1 MGAFSRLRN
10 FPRRHREDEKGAA
23 LVLTALS
30 MVLLLGSGA
39 LGVDVGFSVFGS
51 RTAQAMAD
59 TAALDLAQDMPAIDS
74 QDSNPDVAAYI
85 TTLLQ
90 GVDTDNG
97 SSTYLTATPGLWWN
111 GSFSTLS
118 GGCAGTVFNTP
129 PAACNAIEVT
139 ANQTVPQPFRGGF
152 NTLSGNN
159 RGGSPLS
166 SSQTGSYPPTGNPPS
181 SGGTPTIA
189 VYAPETAFNIGSYLA
204 TINTQQSSVL
214 NALLSP
220 LGTSA
225 SVTLVGYQGLANTY
239 VSINQLINASGGLL
253 TTSNVLTASLSGAQ
267 WLTILGNAVGNQVAL
282 LSCGSSP
289 TPLPCNAQTALSA
302 LDFSSSTSAQL
313 CQMISINGSTCG
325 NATLSSSALNT
336 SVDLLQMLS
345 TEAELANGSSALN
358 VKLALSLPNVTS
370 ASLSLNLI
378 QPAQAA
384 EGPVG
389 TYTTASPCPAPSGSW
404 STCAVT
410 AQVSADLKLTVLSLL
425 GVSETI
431 DIPLS
436 AAVGYAT
443 LNSVTCSDQ
452 EFQNS
457 TINVSTTVASGS
469 VTLNGNN
476 LTTLT
481 INGVNNKA
489 GTFSTIPPT
498 ASTVSAHT
506 NPRNFGSTTP
516 TLSWGTSL
524 LGLGLDANVL
534 TLLNSNLQSVLGPVL
549 QAAGASVGGAQVAD
563 TWAKCDAVAIVQ

>member
-1 MGAFSRLRN
+1 MRAFSRLQN
-10 FPRRHREDEKGAA
+10 FRRRHRDDEKGAA

-59 TAALDLAQDMPAIDS
+59 TAALDLAQDMPAIDA
-74 QDSNPDVAAYI
+74 QTSNADVSAYI
-85 TTLLQ
+85 TSLLQ

-97 SSTYLTATPGLWWN
+97 SSTYLTAMPGLWWN

-118 GGCAGTVFNTP
+118 GGCAGTVFDTP

-152 NTLSGNN
+152 NTLSGSN
-159 RGGSPLS
+159 RGSGILS
-166 SSQTGSYPPTGNPPS
+166 SSQTGSYPPTSNPP

-189 VYAPETAFNIGSYLA
+189 VYIPESAFNIGSYLA
-204 TINTQQSSVL
+204 SINTQQSSVL

-220 LGTSA
+220 LGLSA
-225 SVTLVGYQGLANTY
+225 NVTLLGYQGLANTY
-239 VSINQLINASGGLL
+239 VSINQLINASAGFL
-253 TTSNVLTASLSGAQ
+253 TTSNVLTASLTGQ
-267 WLTILGNAVGNQVAL
+267 RWLTILGTAVGNQVAQ

-289 TPLPCNAQTALSA
+289 TPLPCNAQTALNGLGFDTSH
-302 LDFSSSTSAQL
+302 SAQL
-313 CQMISINGSTCG
+313 CQMISINGSTCA
-325 NATLSSSALNT
+325 NAAVSSSALNT
-336 SVDLLQMLS
+336 NIDLLQMLT
-345 TEAELANGSSALN
+345 TEAELANGSNWLN
-358 VKLALSLPNVTS
+358 VTSALSLPNVTS
-370 ASLSLNLI
+370 ASLRLVLG

-410 AQVSADLKLTVLSLL
+410 AQVSAELKLTVLSLL

-431 DIPLS
+431 DIPLT

-452 EFQNS
+452 EFQNA
-457 TINVSTTVASGS
+457 TINVSTTVASAS
-469 VTLNGNN
+469 VTLNGNA

-489 GTFSTIPPT
+489 GTFSTVPPT

-516 TLSWGTSL
+516 TLVWGTSL
-524 LGLGLDANVL
+524 LGLGLDTNIL

-563 TWAKCDAVAIVQ
+563 TWAKCDAVEIVQ

>member
-1 MGAFSRLRN
+1 MRAFPRLLN
-10 FPRRHREDEKGAA
+10 FLRRHREDEKGAA
-23 LVLTALS
+23 LVLTAMS
-30 MVLLLGSGA
+30 MVLLLGAGA

-59 TAALDLAQDMPAIDS
+59 TAALDLAQDIPAIDS
-74 QDSNPDVAAYI
+74 QASNADVSAYI

-97 SSTYLTATPGLWWN
+97 TSTYLTATPGLWWN
-111 GSFSTLS
+111 GSFSTLPD
-118 GGCAGTVFNTP
+118 GCAGTVYLTP
-129 PAACNAIEVT
+129 PAACNAIEIT
-139 ANQTVPQPFRGGF
+139 ANQTVPQPFWGGF

-159 RGGSPLS
+159 RISSPS
-166 SSQTGSYPPTGNPPS
+166 SPGQTVSYPPTENPPG
-181 SGGTPTIA
+181 GGTPTIA
-189 VYAPETAFNIGSYLA
+189 VYTPESAFNIGSYLA
-204 TINTQQSSVL
+204 TINTQQSAIL
-214 NALLSP
+214 NALLGK

-225 SVTLVGYQGLANTY
+225 SLTVVGFQGLANTY
-239 VSINQLINASGGLL
+239 VSLNQLINASGGLL
-253 TTSNVLTASLSGAQ
+253 TTSNVLSASLRGND
-267 WLTILGNAVGNQVAL
+267 WLTTLGNAVGNQVAQ

-313 CQMISINGSTCG
+313 CQMISINGSTCA
-325 NATLSSSALNT
+325 NATLSPSALNT
-336 SVDLLQMLS
+336 SIDLLQMLT
-345 TEAELANGSSALN
+345 TEAELANGSSALD
-358 VKLALSLPNVTS
+358 VTSALSLPNVAS
-370 ASLSLNLI
+370 ASLTLTLI

-384 EGPVG
+384 EGAVG

-425 GVSETI
+425 GASETI

-443 LNSVTCSDQ
+443 LSSISCSNQ
-452 EFQNS
+452 VFQNA
-457 TINVSTTVASGS
+457 TINVSTTVASAS
-469 VTLNGNN
+469 VTLNGSS

-481 INGVNNKA
+481 VNGVNNKA
-489 GTFSTIPPT
+489 GTFSSVPPT
-498 ASTVSAHT
+498 ASSVSAGT

-516 TLSWGTSL
+516 TLVWGTSL
-524 LGLGLDANVL
+524 LGLNLDLNVL
-534 TLLNSNLQSVLGPVL
+534 TLLNSSLQSVLGPIL

-563 TWAKCDAVAIVQ
+563 TWAKCDVIKIVQ

>member
-1 MGAFSRLRN
+1 MRAFSRLQN
-10 FPRRHREDEKGAA
+10 FLRRHRKEEKGAA
-23 LVLTALS
+23 LVLTGLS
-30 MVLLLGSGA
+30 MVLLLGAGA

-59 TAALDLAQDMPAIDS
+59 TAALDLAQDIPAIDA
-74 QDSNPDVAAYI
+74 QVSNAAVSTYI
-85 TTLLQ
+85 TSLLQ

-97 SSTYLTATPGLWWN
+97 TSTYLTATPGLWWN
-111 GSFSTLS
+111 GSFSTLP

-139 ANQTVPQPFRGGF
+139 AAQTVPQPFRGGF

-159 RGGSPLS
+159 HGTGTLS
-166 SSQTGSYPPTGNPPS
+166 SSQTGSYPPTSNPPG
-181 SGGTPTIA
+181 GGTPTIA
-189 VYAPETAFNIGSYLA
+189 VYTPESAFSIGSYLA
-204 TINTQQSSVL
+204 TINTQQMGVL
-214 NALLSP
+214 NVLLSK

-225 SVTLVGYQGLANTY
+225 SLTVVGYQGLANTY

-253 TTSNVLTASLSGAQ
+253 TTSNVLSASLTGSQ
-267 WLTILGNAVGNQVAL
+267 WLTILGNAVGNQVAG

-313 CQMISINGSTCG
+313 CQMISINGSTCA
-325 NATLSSSALNT
+325 NSTLSSSALNT
-336 SVDLLQMLS
+336 NIDLLQMLT
-345 TEAELANGSSALN
+345 TEAELANGSSALT
-358 VKLALSLPNVTS
+358 VTSALSLPNVTS
-370 ASLSLNLI
+370 ASLYLTFG
-378 QPAQAA
+378 QPAQVA

-404 STCAVT
+404 STCAKT
-410 AQVSADLKLTVLSLL
+410 AQVTAELKLTVLSLL
-425 GVSETI
+425 GASETI
-431 DIPLS
+431 DIPFS

-443 LNSVTCSDQ
+443 LNSVSCSNQ
-452 EFQNS
+452 VFQNA
-457 TINVSTTVASGS
+457 TINVSTTAASAS
-469 VTLNGNN
+469 VTLNGTS

-481 INGVNNKA
+481 VNGVNNKA
-489 GTFSTIPPT
+489 GTFSTVPPT
-498 ASTVSAHT
+498 ASSVSAAT

-524 LGLGLDANVL
+524 LGLGLDTNVL
-534 TLLNSNLQSVLGPVL
+534 TLLNSNLQSVLGPIL

-563 TWAKCDAVAIVQ
+563 TWARCDAVEIVQ

>member
-1 MGAFSRLRN
+1 MRAFSRFQSFL
-10 FPRRHREDEKGAA
+10 RRHRKEEKGAA
-23 LVLTALS
+23 LVLTGMS
-30 MVLLLGSGA
+30 MVLLLGAGA

-59 TAALDLAQDMPAIDS
+59 TAALDLAQDIPAIDS
-74 QDSNPDVAAYI
+74 QASNAAVSTYI
-85 TTLLQ
+85 TSLLQ

-97 SSTYLTATPGLWWN
+97 TTTYLTATPGLWWN
-111 GSFSTLS
+111 GSFTTLS

-139 ANQTVPQPFRGGF
+139 AAQTVPQPFRGGF

-159 RGGSPLS
+159 HGSGLLS
-166 SSQTGSYPPTGNPPS
+166 SSQTGSYPPTSNPP
-181 SGGTPTIA
+181 GGGSPTIA
-189 VYAPETAFNIGSYLA
+189 VYTPESAFSIGSYLA
-204 TINTQQSSVL
+204 TINTQQSAIL
-214 NALLSP
+214 NVLLSK

-225 SVTLVGYQGLANTY
+225 SLTVVGYQGLANTY

-253 TTSNVLTASLSGAQ
+253 TPSNVLTASLTGSQ
-267 WLTILGNAVGNQVAL
+267 WLSILGTAVGNQVAN

-313 CQMISINGSTCG
+313 CQMISINGSTCS
-325 NATLSSSALNT
+325 NATLSSSALN
-336 SVDLLQMLS
+336 SNIDLLQMLT
-345 TEAELANGSSALN
+345 TEAELANGSSALT
-358 VKLALSLPNVTS
+358 VTSALSLPNVTS
-370 ASLSLNLI
+370 ASLNLTFG

-389 TYTTASPCPAPSGSW
+389 TYTTASPCPAPTGSW
-404 STCAVT
+404 STCAKT

-443 LNSVTCSDQ
+443 LNSVSCSNQ
-452 EFQNS
+452 VFQNA
-457 TINVSTTVASGS
+457 TINVSTTVASAS
-469 VTLNGNN
+469 VTLNGNS

-489 GTFSTIPPT
+489 GTFSTVPPT
-498 ASTVSAHT
+498 ASSVSAAT

-516 TLSWGTSL
+516 TLTWGTSL
-524 LGLGLDANVL
+524 LGLGLDTNVL
-534 TLLNSNLQSVLGPVL
+534 ALLNSNLQSVLGPIL

-563 TWAKCDAVAIVQ
+563 TWARCDAVEIVQ

>member
-1 MGAFSRLRN
+1 MRAFPRFQGFL
-10 FPRRHREDEKGAA
+10 RRHRKEEKGAA
-23 LVLTALS
+23 LVLTGMS
-30 MVLLLGSGA
+30 MVLLLGAGA

-59 TAALDLAQDMPAIDS
+59 TAALDLAQDIPAIDS
-74 QDSNPDVAAYI
+74 QASNAAVSTYI
-85 TTLLQ
+85 TSLLQ

-97 SSTYLTATPGLWWN
+97 TTTYLTATPGLWWN
-111 GSFSTLS
+111 GSFTTLS

-139 ANQTVPQPFRGGF
+139 AAQTVPQPFRGGF

-159 RGGSPLS
+159 HGSGLLS
-166 SSQTGSYPPTGNPPS
+166 SSQTGSYPPTSNPP
-181 SGGTPTIA
+181 GGGSPTIA
-189 VYAPETAFNIGSYLA
+189 VYTPESAFSIGSYLA
-204 TINTQQSSVL
+204 TINTQQSAVL
-214 NALLSP
+214 NVLLSK

-225 SVTLVGYQGLANTY
+225 SLTVVGYQGLANTY

-253 TTSNVLTASLSGAQ
+253 TPSNVLTASLTGSQ
-267 WLTILGNAVGNQVAL
+267 WLSILGTAVGNQVAN

-313 CQMISINGSTCG
+313 CQMISINGSTCS
-325 NATLSSSALNT
+325 NATLSSSALN
-336 SVDLLQMLS
+336 SNIDLLQMLT
-345 TEAELANGSSALN
+345 TEAELANGSSALT
-358 VKLALSLPNVTS
+358 VTSALSLPNVTS
-370 ASLSLNLI
+370 ASLNLTFG

-389 TYTTASPCPAPSGSW
+389 TYTTASPCPAPTGSW
-404 STCAVT
+404 STCAKT

-443 LNSVTCSDQ
+443 LNSVSCSNQ
-452 EFQNS
+452 VFQNA
-457 TINVSTTVASGS
+457 TINVSTTVASAS
-469 VTLNGNN
+469 VTLNGNS

-489 GTFSTIPPT
+489 GTFSTVPPT
-498 ASTVSAHT
+498 ASSVSAAT

-516 TLSWGTSL
+516 TLTWGTSL
-524 LGLGLDANVL
+524 LGLGLDTNVL
-534 TLLNSNLQSVLGPVL
+534 ALLNSNLQSVLGPIL

-563 TWAKCDAVAIVQ
+563 TWARCDAVEIVQ